1 MEENTD
7 NKIEFKDR
15 LILIYK
21 ENRFKFYLF
30 LTIVVLILI
39 SISFFN
45 IYKEKKDN
53 LIAEKFIQAG
63 INLANNN
70 LETSQKIFEEIIY
83 SGNKFYAMLSLNT
96 ILDKNLVKDN
106 GKILEYFDKVEK
118 INKSNENTDLIM
130 FKKALYFLKIGN
142 QEEGKKLLSILSNKE
157 NSKYKKI
164 AKEIIFN

>member
-1 MEENTD
+1 M
-7 NKIEFKDR
+7 
-15 LILIYK
+15 
-21 ENRFKFYLF
+21 
-30 LTIVVLILI
+30 
-39 SISFFN
+39 
-45 IYKEKKDN
+45 
-53 LIAEKFIQAG
+53 
-63 INLANNN
+63 
-70 LETSQKIFEEIIY
+70 
-83 SGNKFYAMLSLNT
+83 SLNT

-142 QEEGKKLLSILSNKE
+142 QEEGKKLLSILSSKE